1 MIQRAEPY
9 HPVTLL
15 SGLVL
20 MLMGAAAVAA
30 DIPFRDGTF
39 HYDLDEK
46 RLADFLE
53 EFFEDQGI
61 PVVLSAMVEA
71 APGRM
76 VGPQTGSGEA
86 IFRRIADSHR
96 LIAFHDGFAAY
107 LYMLSESQIRYLDIP
122 PDRIARFQAAAREL
136 GLTGSGNEL
145 QVRVAD
151 GFAVARGTPR
161 FVEQIEE
168 LARAFRT
175 TGEEVS
181 QTFQSFALRYAWASD
196 TTVEVG
202 NRIVTV
208 PGVASLLRE
217 LLHGPTWGPMASG
230 RGERVRR
237 TTAARMRGLGLSDDP
252 RLPLQVLEDRDMDH
266 GWSERGQPMVPSG
279 FGRST
284 TFADA
289 HIVADPYRNA
299 VIVRDRPENFEF
311 YESLI
316 RALDI
321 EPAVIEI
328 EAAIIDVDLRRMR
341 QLGVDWRFRT
351 TRNEVIFSTDDVK
364 QNFVETIVGD
374 NIDLIQQRPGLQI
387 ATIIGDSRS
396 FLARIDLLESEGV
409 TNVISRPQIITLN
422 NAEAIIESTESLFVP
437 VTGAFEVD
445 LFNVNA
451 GTVMRVTPHR
461 IERDPEEGGDQLRLN
476 ITLEDGFVTVS
487 EVGGAVVPLS
497 RRTRVNTQAL
507 IGDGQSLLLGGLSQE
522 TAGVAEE
529 GVPGLRRVP
538 LLGRLFRRESQRREY
553 VERLFLLTP
562 RLVPLNEITGQ
573 RAPARIDTQIEDL
586 QEISGPPLQSSR

>member
-1 MIQRAEPY
+1 MTPHAIHRSCTA
-9 HPVTLL
+9 LL
-15 SGLVL
+15 GSLIL
-20 MLMGAAAVAA
+20 LIMSAASAA
-30 DIPFRDGTF
+30 DIPFRDEAF
-39 HYDLDEK
+39 HYDLDER

-53 EFFEDQGI
+53 DFFEDQGI

-76 VGPQTGSGEA
+76 VGPQTGTGQA

-96 LIAFHDGFAAY
+96 LIAFYDGFAAY
-107 LYMLSESQIRYLDIP
+107 IYQLSESQIRYLDIP
-122 PDRIARFQAAAREL
+122 AERITRFQVAAREL
-136 GLTGSGNEL
+136 GLTDSSNQL
-145 QVRVAD
+145 QVRAAD

-161 FVEQIEE
+161 FIEQIEE
-168 LARAFRT
+168 LARAFRA
-175 TGEEVS
+175 TGEETA
-181 QTFQSFALRYAWASD
+181 QTFQSFSLRYAWAGD
-196 TTVEVG
+196 TTVEIG

-217 LLHGPTWGPMASG
+217 LLHGPTWGPSSTG

-237 TTAARMRGLGLSDDP
+237 TTATRLRGLGLSDDP
-252 RLPLQVLEDRDMDH
+252 RLPLQALEERELDN
-266 GWSERGQPMVPSG
+266 GWGQRNEPMVPTG
-279 FGRST
+279 VGRST
-284 TFADA
+284 TFSDA

-311 YESLI
+311 YQSLI
-316 RALDI
+316 DALDI

-351 TRNEVIFSTDDVK
+351 NRNEIIFSSDDIK
-364 QNFVETIVGD
+364 QNFVETLVGE
-374 NIDLIQQRPGLQI
+374 NIDLLQQRPGLQI
-387 ATIIGDSRS
+387 ATIIGDSRA
-396 FLARIDLLESEGV
+396 FLARIDLLETEGV

-422 NAEAIIESTESLFVP
+422 DVEAVIESTESLFVP

-461 IERDPEEGGDQLRLN
+461 IERDEEDGGDQLRLI
-476 ITLEDGFVTVS
+476 ITLEDGFVTAS
-487 EVGGAVVPLS
+487 EIGGAVVPLS

-522 TAGVAEE
+522 TSGMAEE

-538 LLGRLFRRESQRREY
+538 LLGRLFSRERQRREY

-562 RLVPLNEITGQ
+562 RLVPVNAITGQ
-573 RAPARIDTQIEDL
+573 RAPARIDTDMEEL
-586 QEISGPPLQSSR
+586 QEISGPPLQRSR